1 VANKLDIINTVE
13 YKIHLKETINVS
25 DSLLTTKEYYQKYP
39 RLIILNI
46 IIILLSSLLGLYLR
60 GVTGIIVGIVIGILS
75 FLYLPSGIT
84 KVREIYKH

>member
-1 VANKLDIINTVE
+1 ME